1 MEINVIREKENPLFS
16 RKEVSLTVTADVTPS
31 MAEARKIIAEKYSSD
46 EDLIRVREIMG
57 KFGSNVFSVVADI
70 YSSKEEFNRIV
81 KKTKQELK
89 AEEEAR
95 KAAFEAKKAEE
106 EAKKAEEEAK
116 KVEIEEPK
124 EEEAKTE

>member
-1 MEINVIREKENPLFS
+1 MEINVIQEKDNPLFS
-16 RKEVSLTVTADVTPS
+16 RKEIKLAVAADVTPS
-31 MAEARKIIAEKYSSD
+31 MAEAKKIVAEKYSSD
-46 EDLIRVREIMG
+46 EDLIRVREVQG
-57 KFGSNVFSVVADI
+57 KFGSSVFSVVADI

-89 AEEEAR
+89 AEEEAK
-95 KAAFEAKKAEE
+95 KAAFEAKKAEK

-116 KVEIEEPK
+116 KVEAEAPK